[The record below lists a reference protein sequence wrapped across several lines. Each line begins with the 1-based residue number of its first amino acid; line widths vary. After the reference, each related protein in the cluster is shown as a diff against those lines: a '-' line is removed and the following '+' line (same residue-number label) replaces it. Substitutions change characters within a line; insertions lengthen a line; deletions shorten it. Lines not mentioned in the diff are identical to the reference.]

1 MVIGLGR
8 GASWWELWWCDME
21 SVEGR
26 FGHDIGR
33 VNSK

>member
-1 MVIGLGR
+1 MGLGR
-8 GASWWELWWCDME
+8 GGRWWELWWCGMK

-33 VNSK
+33 VDRK